1 MITTA
6 LIAIPVMSI
15 ARARLGSASLFTSQ
29 AIRPPTQPMKIGRSH
44 QAALTLR
51 GGGPGAAQAP
61 CGEAVDSRVDAAPM
75 PTSALCG
82 SQAENESQADRHPS
96 SVLG

>member
-1 MITTA
+1 
-6 LIAIPVMSI
+6 MSI
-15 ARARLGSASLFTSQ
+15 ARARLGSTSLLTSQ

-44 QAALTLR
+44 QAPLTR
-51 GGGPGAAQAP
+51 RCGGAGARAP
-61 CGEAVDSRVDAAPM
+61 CGEAVESLVDAAPM

-82 SQAENESQADRHPS
+82 SHEENESQADRHPS